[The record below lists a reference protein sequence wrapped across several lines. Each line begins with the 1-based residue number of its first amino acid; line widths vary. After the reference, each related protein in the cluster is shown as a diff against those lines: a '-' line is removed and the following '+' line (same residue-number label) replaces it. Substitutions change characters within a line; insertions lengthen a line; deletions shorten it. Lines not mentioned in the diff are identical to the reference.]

1 MCKMFPYHVDAD
13 QTLQIEIVRKFEVTG
28 MPNSRPEI
36 IYDTPSNIDVEI
48 NSTVVLQCKCHSVKQ
63 VPKIQ
68 WFKQIVSNKND
79 EAEDQQ
85 QALIES
91 ISMREISFLE
101 NSYRPVASSGIKK
114 LDDDI
119 YLSKL
124 IINNVT
130 DDATYAC
137 AVINYFG
144 YKYRNFRI
152 SVQRTSSSQEND
164 DDEMGEEEEEGVE
177 ISFTQSDKSLEL
189 FFIPIFLLLVVV
201 IQVSLIL
208 YLLVYRSIM
217 RDANKAIT

>member
-1 MCKMFPYHVDAD
+1 MCKMFPYHVNAD
-13 QTLQIEIVRKFEVTG
+13 QTLQIEIVRTFEVEVTG
-28 MPNSRPEI
+28 LPNSPPEI
-36 IYDTPSNIDVEI
+36 IYDTPSNVEVAI

-68 WFKQIVSNKND
+68 WFKQIVPS
-79 EAEDQQ
+79 ESEGGEDQQ

-91 ISMREISFLE
+91 MSMREISFLE

-119 YLSKL
+119 FLSKL

-152 SVQRTSSSQEND
+152 SVQRMTSQEDGD
-164 DDEMGEEEEEGVE
+164 DDDSGEDVE
-177 ISFTQSDKSLEL
+177 ISFTQSNKSLEL
-189 FFIPIFLLLVVV
+189 FFIPLFLLLIVI
-201 IQVSLIL
+201 IQVSSIV

-217 RDANKAIT
+217 RETNKVVI